1 MKVRLPKV
9 LCAALLASLIC
20 ANSYAEIQ
28 ADGIDYTHTA
38 NGYGTYDSTVKI
50 GEGDMASN
58 SGGTYVPTADGNT
71 VFNHTQLRNVTIEMT
86 GGTITET
93 LSANTYHSNPVDGTV
108 QMTITGGT
116 VGTLLGGNHLCT
128 SNKNNYIDS
137 ADIDAITI
145 NVGGNA
151 DIDEVRGGHLVGTDG
166 GVPTEEFL
174 QKYNKIGNISI
185 TVKENATISTINGS
199 TGSDSVNDSVNVNVE
214 GGTVTN
220 LHTNN
225 GAEVSGDV
233 KTTISGGNII
243 YLYDILEGHVNGNVS
258 TEITGGYVFFL
269 AGSYGGTIEKNSTIS
284 VQDAK
289 VDYIYGAYT
298 ANGTIKQDATITIGQ
313 NSTINTMYGV
323 INGTVGGNA
332 SITTGAD
339 SSITYI
345 YGVCG
350 GSVGGNASVQMNDS
364 TVYQAKTVTGG
375 TVAKDANLVING
387 GTVEY
392 VAVAVDGGTVEGN
405 ASTTLN
411 DGTVAYLEATSNGI
425 VKGDAILTINGG
437 TVTAGA
443 FAACFSGNVGG
454 NAILTIDGADA
465 TITDLA
471 AGVCY
476 GATVN
481 GNTIVTLKNGKV
493 GYLQGIHSGT
503 VKGDVAL
510 TIDGGEV
517 TGYVDAVYD
526 GTVEGKTAITVNDG
540 KIAAMYGVTDGSVG
554 KGVTVT
560 INGGEVGNVAGV
572 TGGTINQ
579 GGASVTL
586 NGGSYN
592 RVFAVSG
599 GTVNGNVEVTFNE
612 GTVAG
617 TDTENGTITGA
628 YAGQV
633 NGSVTI
639 TMNGGTAKN
648 IHAADVGTVTEDTTV
663 YLLGGTVTG
672 NIYGGDADL
681 VGGTRTLYVG
691 SEDKAYNGTIND
703 FYGFDR
709 VIIAS
714 GSSLQA
720 TGSNCEVFEIK
731 EQQYN
736 VTGDNLKTATI
747 TTSGTVSIEDAITLN
762 FNVSKGLAS
771 GRYKLIDATNGNVDT
786 TNWTE
791 ENVTINNVTTGT
803 TYNRRAATA
812 TGQYTV
818 SFNDLK
824 WIDSILYLFVVAE
837 DLQNTLAGNWGAFK
851 SSQAFVSTLWGGRS
865 NAVVLPGAADG
876 KGGLIPGGQTIAWG
890 RVYGQSSRIGGIG
903 ADYSI
908 FGGAIGA
915 EQRFVTGRTL
925 GAAMG
930 YDWGK
935 VTPFGL
941 SRIDQE
947 TEHFAL
953 YGRAAS
959 WKVGQKSNIVI
970 DWSAAVGNTT
980 SETAAINGEWEQKN
994 MQLDARASYL
1004 RQMSEKTT
1012 GSVFAGVQYY
1022 AAEDATAGAVQI
1034 SSMQNLRTEAGVG
1047 LSCKATSKT
1056 TVYGEASVYNDA
1068 MRHNPTTSANGASYS
1083 GTNPGRLGGRVSVGT
1098 VYELNDRLNLH
1109 GNYSFD
1115 MADDSQEHNMNVGAS
1130 YRF

>member
-9 LCAALLASLIC
+9 LCAALLSSLIC

-38 NGYGTYDSTVKI
+38 NGDGTYDSTVKI
-50 GEGDMASN
+50 GEGDIASN

-71 VFNHTQLRNVTIEMT
+71 VFNHTQLRDVTIEMT

-116 VGTLLGGNHLCT
+116 VATLLGGNHLCT

-151 DIDEVRGGHLVGTDG
+151 VIGEVRGGHLVGTDG
-166 GVPTEEFL
+166 GVPTEDFL
-174 QKYNKIGNISI
+174 QKYTQMGDISI
-185 TVKENATISTINGS
+185 NVKENASVSTINGS
-199 TGSDSVNDSVNVNVE
+199 VGTVNGSVNVNVE

-233 KTTISGGNII
+233 KTTISGGNIT

-345 YGVCG
+345 YGVYG

-493 GYLQGIHSGT
+493 GYLEGIASGT

-517 TGYVDAVYD
+517 TEYVDAVYD

-720 TGSNCEVFEIK
+720 TDSNCEVFEIK

-762 FNVSKGLAS
+762 FNVSKSLRS
-771 GRYKLIDATNGNVDT
+771 GRYMLIDATNGTVDT

-812 TGQYTV
+812 TGQHTV

-903 ADYSI
+903 ADYSL

-1012 GSVFAGVQYY
+1012 GSVFAGVQYF